1 MSKVIK
7 SKQFAIVA
15 IIAGLSAIS
24 GLLLAAPP
32 PRPRGRPVIHHRR
45 AVHHRR
51 VAHHRPLPPKLRPLP
66 PYRRVWIRRVG
77 PKVVLQRGETIIYKE
92 PAVVVKTVSELPSIP
107 TPTTTTIT
115 TTDTEQKSTAYKV
128 VSIKPD
134 CTIVLTN
141 QGEKINVRL
150 LGVTPIYT
158 NQTEEKIETSS
169 SQFIK
174 NLLTG
179 EFVYLQYDP
188 NLATQD
194 ENGYTVAYL
203 YRAPDNLF
211 INLEII
217 RQGYGLSASDYRHEY
232 TDLFNFYQK
241 KAQADGKGIW
251 ASVEIAQTTPKES
264 PKIAGV
270 EKQ

>member
-1 MSKVIK
+1 LAGKGKLVKGGLEMSKVIK

-32 PRPRGRPVIHHRR
+32 PRPRVRRAIHHRR
-45 AVHHRR
+45 V
-51 VAHHRPLPPKLRPLP
+51 VHHRPLPPKLRPLP
-66 PYRRVWIRRVG
+66 PHRRVWIRRVG

-188 NLATQD
+188 NLARQD

-217 RQGYGLSASDYRHEY
+217 RQGYGLSASDYRHKY
-232 TDLFNFYQK
+232 TDLFNFSRK
-241 KAQADGKGIW
+241 KPRQTAKGYGH
-251 ASVEIAQTTPKES
+251 Q
-264 PKIAGV
+264 
-270 EKQ
+270 